1 MEHSRRLVGRS
12 AELRTLDGLLDGAAA
27 HRGGAVELVGEPG
40 IGKTRLLAELGR
52 RADARGMLVLSGSAS
67 EFERDLPFWVFVDAL
82 DEFVAGLPPGTLDGL
97 DADLRSQLGVLLPSL
112 PSRDAPHAVEDER
125 YRTHRA
131 VRRCL
136 EVLAGR
142 TPLALLLDDLH
153 WADPESVDLLGAL
166 LRRPPAAPVLL
177 AVAMRP
183 RQVPERLTGAL
194 QRARPARLEL
204 GALTEDEARELVG
217 GRAVDGLYA
226 ESGGN
231 PFYLEQLARSAAR
244 STAVDHGLDVPG
256 AVAAALAGELAL
268 LAPATRRILEGAA
281 VAGDPFVPELA
292 AAAADLPEPAVAEAL
307 DDLLHRD
314 LVRPTAVPRRF
325 RFRHPLVR
333 RAVYGAAPGGWRLG
347 AHERVA
353 GALRTSGAGA
363 AVRAHHVAQAARLG
377 DRDAVAV
384 LREAGETLA
393 PRAPA
398 GAARWFRAAL
408 DLLPDSAPADERL
421 ALWTALAGAEHACG
435 NLVAAHAA
443 LLRCLELGAL
453 VPGTQGAA
461 TRVRF
466 VAHCAGIENV
476 LGHHDAAHR
485 RLETALDALPDGPS
499 PEAVTLLVELAR
511 DGIHRLEFDSLH
523 QWSRR
528 ALAAARPLG
537 DRALLARACAGA
549 AFSAAFS
556 GAFGE
561 AVAPCA
567 EAAALVDGLSDDE
580 LGWFPDPVA
589 MHLAAG
595 ELFLD
600 RLGDAHRHAERG
612 LAIARAVG
620 RDHLLPLLF
629 WAGAVRTACGRLTDA
644 AAVYDDAVEVA
655 RLSGNAAMLAWNL
668 FGRSTTATAVGD
680 TDLACRTAEES
691 VAVLRGSPPV
701 FVAVWASFAL
711 ASAVAEAGDPDRAAR
726 VLTGAVGG
734 VDLPLLPPPLRPAGF
749 ALLARCRLA
758 TGRRPDAAAAVAAA
772 AACADRSGL
781 PLARATAGH
790 AAAELALDD
799 DPAVAAEHALRA
811 AELAGATGAVVPAAL
826 SRQLAGRALA
836 AAAQTARATAELERA
851 AADLDACGAP
861 RRRAAVEQELRRLG
875 HRRLHRR
882 SRPGAHDGTGLATLT
897 GRELQVARLIAD
909 RRTNAQI
916 AAELYLASKTVE
928 THVRNLF
935 TKLDVSSRVEIA
947 RMVERADRDGRE
959 LTPAASSAGPAPR

>member
-1 MEHSRRLVGRS
+1 MGHLRRLIGRS
-12 AELRTLDGLLDGAAA
+12 AELRTLDGLLDGVAARRA
-27 HRGGAVELVGEPG
+27 GAVELVGEPG

-82 DEFVAGLPPGTLDGL
+82 DEYVAGLAPGTLDGL
-97 DADLRSQLGVLLPSL
+97 DADARGRLGALLPSL
-112 PSRDAPHAVEDER
+112 PSPDVVRAGEDER
-125 YRTHRA
+125 YGIHRA

-142 TPLALLLDDLH
+142 TPLVLLLDDLH
-153 WADPESVDLLGAL
+153 WADPGSADLLGAL

-183 RQVPERLTGAL
+183 RQVPERLAGAVA
-194 QRARPARLEL
+194 RARPTRLTL

-217 GRAVDGLYA
+217 GRPADRLYA

-231 PFYLEQLARSAAR
+231 PFYLEQLARSTVR
-244 STAVDHGLDVPG
+244 SATADHGLDVPE

-268 LAPATRRILEGAA
+268 LDPVPRRVLEGAA

-307 DDLLHRD
+307 DDLLDRD
-314 LVRPTAVPRRF
+314 LVRPTTVPRRF

-333 RAVYGAAPGGWRLG
+333 RAVYGAAPGGWRLR

-353 GALRTSGAGA
+353 DALRTSGAAA
-363 AVRAHHVAQAARLG
+363 AVRAHHVVQAARVG

-384 LREAGETLA
+384 LREAAEALA

-408 DLLPDSAPADERL
+408 DLLPDAAAEERL

-443 LLRCLELGAL
+443 LLRCLDL
-453 VPGTQGAA
+453 VPQGAGG
-461 TRVRF
+461 RVRL
-466 VAHCAGIENV
+466 VAYCAGIENV
-476 LGHHDAAHR
+476 LGHHDTAHR
-485 RLETALDALPDGPS
+485 RLVAALDALPDGAS

-511 DGIHRLEFDSLH
+511 DGIHRLEFDSLQ

-537 DRALLARACAGA
+537 DRALLARSCAGA
-549 AFSAAFS
+549 AFSGVFS
-556 GAFGE
+556 GAVDE

-567 EAAALVDGLSDDE
+567 EAAALVDGLSDE
-580 LGWFPDPVA
+580 ALGWFPDPVA
-589 MHLAAG
+589 MHLAAA

-600 RLGDAHRHAERG
+600 RLDDAHRHAERG

-629 WAGAVRTACGRLTDA
+629 WAGLVRTTCGRLADA
-644 AAVYDDAVEVA
+644 AAVYDDAVEIA
-655 RLSGNAAMLAWNL
+655 RLSGNATMLAWNL
-668 FGRSTTATAVGD
+668 FGRSTTATATGD
-680 TDLACRTAEES
+680 TELACTTAEES

-701 FVAVWASFAL
+701 FVSVWASFTL
-711 ASAVAEAGDPDRAAR
+711 AAAVAEAGDPHRAAR
-726 VLTGAVGG
+726 VLTDAVGG
-734 VDLPLLPPPLRPAGF
+734 ASLPLLPPPLRPAGF

-758 TGRRPDAAAAVAAA
+758 GGRRADAAAAVTAA

-781 PLARATAGH
+781 RADRAAALH

-799 DPAVAAEHALRA
+799 DPATAAEHALRA
-811 AELAGATGAVVPAAL
+811 VELAGAPVAVAL
-826 SRQLAGRALA
+826 ARQLAGRALA
-836 AAAQTARATAELERA
+836 AAGETTRATTELERA
-851 AADLDACGAP
+851 ADDLDACGAAQ
-861 RRRAAVEQELRRLG
+861 RCAAAERELRKLG

-882 SRPGAHDGTGLATLT
+882 TRPGEHDGAGLATLT

-916 AAELYLASKTVE
+916 AAELYLAPKTVE

-947 RMVERADRDGRE
+947 RMVERADRNG
-959 LTPAASSAGPAPR
+959 A